1 MSVDFPA
8 PFSPASAWTSDAF
21 RSRST
26 RSSARTPGKLLLM
39 PLIRSSRSVIT
50 PPQHPGIEGSVP
62 PVPFPAASTQD
73 SLEARPLRR
82 LRDRCRVDVDDLLGR
97 LLLVLHVVDQVLEG
111 VAGLLAGELVDG
123 GVQLPLLHV
132 LESVRG
138 GIEADGHLVLDARG
152 RHRLDGADDHL
163 IVGPED
169 SIELGVLLDQALHH
183 VLSLGAAEVS
193 RLADE

>member
-39 PLIRSSRSVIT
+39 ALTRRSRSAIP
-50 PPQHPGIEGSVP
+50 PPQPPGIEGSVP
-62 PVPFPAASTQD
+62 PSRRHRPRTHR
-73 SLEARPLRR
+73 EARPLRR

-97 LLLVLHVVDQVLEG
+97 LLLVVHVVDQILEG

-132 LESVRG
+132 LEGVRG
-138 GIEADGHLVLDARG
+138 GVERDGHLVLDT
-152 RHRLDGADDHL
+152 
-163 IVGPED
+163 
-169 SIELGVLLDQALHH
+169 
-183 VLSLGAAEVS
+183 
-193 RLADE
+193 

>member
-8 PFSPASAWTSDAF
+8 PFSPASAWTSDAY

-39 PLIRSSRSVIT
+39 PLIRSSRSAIT

-62 PVPFPAASTQD
+62 PVPSRRHRPRTHR
-73 SLEARPLRR
+73 EARPLRR

-132 LESVRG
+132 LEVVRRRV
-138 GIEADGHLVLDARG
+138 EADGHLVLDTRG
-152 RHRLDGADDHL
+152 R
-163 IVGPED
+163 
-169 SIELGVLLDQALHH
+169 
-183 VLSLGAAEVS
+183 
-193 RLADE
+193 

>member
-39 PLIRSSRSVIT
+39 PLIRSSRSAIT
-50 PPQHPGIEGSVP
+50 PPQRRESKGRCRRY
-62 PVPFPAASTQD
+62 PFGRHRPRTHR
-73 SLEARPLRR
+73 EARPLRS

-123 GVQLPLLHV
+123 GVQ
-132 LESVRG
+132 
-138 GIEADGHLVLDARG
+138 
-152 RHRLDGADDHL
+152 
-163 IVGPED
+163 
-169 SIELGVLLDQALHH
+169 
-183 VLSLGAAEVS
+183 
-193 RLADE
+193 